1 MDKHQARESILRG
14 YECYQRI
21 AEKNIHYVFG
31 ENANYQE
38 IVVCAKKSNF
48 MHLCGIK
55 YFSAEDKKIVNGIHF
70 YSLLEDRSLTAS
82 GIIQKRDGSTDQ
94 KLQVID
100 ALGKLTNCGNLRII
114 NQRMAFLNFSFAAG
128 IRSRKRVFCVA
139 LEKYNGVYTP
149 VSLLNMKRELNQ
161 IAKGLPVHCIYEMDD
176 KHDLHVM
183 DRTDEFL
190 QDTSKKP
197 YVYDLKTESERAT
210 YPLPERP
217 PKRTH
222 GQHNFRGHGP
232 QR

>member
-1 MDKHQARESILRG
+1 MDKYRAKEAILRG
-14 YECYQRI
+14 FDGYQQI
-21 AEKNIHYVFG
+21 VEKNIHYVFG

-38 IVVCAKKSNF
+38 IVICAKKSNF
-48 MHLCGIK
+48 MHLCGVK
-55 YFSAEDKKIVNGIHF
+55 YFSAEDRKTVNGIHF
-70 YSLLEDRSLTAS
+70 YSLLEGRNLSAS
-82 GIIQKRDGSTDQ
+82 DIIQKRDGSTDQ

-100 ALGKLTNCGNLRII
+100 ALGKLTNCENLRII
-114 NQRMAFLNFSFAAG
+114 NQRTAFLNFSFAAG
-128 IRSRKRVFCVA
+128 IRSRKRIFCVA

-190 QDTSKKP
+190 QDTSKNP

-210 YPLPERP
+210 YPLPERS
-217 PKRTH
+217 K
-222 GQHNFRGHGP
+222 GRGHTHYHDRGSE
-232 QR
+232 R